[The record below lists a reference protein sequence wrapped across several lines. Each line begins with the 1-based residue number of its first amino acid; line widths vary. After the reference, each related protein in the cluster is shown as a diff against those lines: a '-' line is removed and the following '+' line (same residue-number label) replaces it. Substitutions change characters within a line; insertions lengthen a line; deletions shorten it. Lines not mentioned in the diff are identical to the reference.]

1 MADLLRLTGG
11 IVPSERLPQRMKT
24 YSFSKPLW
32 IYFRLYI
39 CSGLFLE
46 LPTDNHRLPPI
57 YESMAMC
64 QVTDIWMVYSLTVW
78 CWGVNTFVWTW
89 QKVSSDGYDIAAPW
103 HYCSHWEV
111 CRSPQDTGYRIP
123 LFFSV
128 SHTHSD
134 TQPRAFTRTLAW
146 RDDTGS
152 KPNRIIL
159 QWSIKCLSTHCVLTI
174 NWARR
179 ASLRW

>member
-111 CRSPQDTGYRIP
+111 CRRIQDTES
-123 LFFSV
+123 LFLFLF
-128 SHTHSD
+128 HIHTQTHSHVHSH
-134 TQPRAFTRTLAW
+134 AHL
-146 RDDTGS
+146 RDVTGS